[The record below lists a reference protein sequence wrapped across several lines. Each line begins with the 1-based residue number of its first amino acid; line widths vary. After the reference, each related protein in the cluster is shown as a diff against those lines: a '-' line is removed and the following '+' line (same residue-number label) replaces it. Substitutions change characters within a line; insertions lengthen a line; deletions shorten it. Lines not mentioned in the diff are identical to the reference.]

1 MTNPDKLARL
11 GLKREDAPYLVAFE
25 NFARQRG
32 WDDRQ
37 IERAVGWYVNN
48 FKPGMS
54 PEDVFQ
60 SWVDHADRTG
70 LPTDRLEQATVWYD
84 AVGEAGPE
92 QFWPEAPHPADD
104 TKRLEEIRQIAREE
118 PDRYDFDKNLH
129 DEEFDILARRSG
141 EDTFYAGV
149 KGRQAAAEPTRG
161 VTVGELLGRSAST
174 TGADRLAE
182 IRELRRNDP
191 DAYDG
196 NAALH
201 AEELG
206 LIAAQQAA
214 PAASEPGA
222 SVGGAPQGGEN
233 G

>member
-11 GLKREDAPYLVAFE
+11 GLKKEDAPYLVAFE
-25 NFARQRG
+25 NFARQSG

-37 IERAVGWYVNN
+37 IEHAVGWYVNN

-54 PEDVFQ
+54 HDDLFQ
-60 SWVDHADRTG
+60 SWADHADRTG
-70 LPTDRLEQATVWYD
+70 LPTDRLEQATVWHD
-84 AVGEAGPE
+84 AVHEGGPE
-92 QFWPEAPHPADD
+92 QYWPEAPHPADD
-104 TKRLEEIRQIAREE
+104 VKRLNDIRQIARND
-118 PDRYDFDKNLH
+118 PDRYDYDKALH
-129 DEEFDILARRSG
+129 DEEYDILARRSG

-149 KGRQAAAEPTRG
+149 KDQQVAAKPTRG
-161 VTVGELLGRSAST
+161 VTVGELLGRSAPAA
-174 TGADRLAE
+174 GADRLAE

-201 AEELG
+201 AEELS

-214 PAASEPGA
+214 PATAPGTG
-222 SVGGAPQGGEN
+222 STPQQGGEN